1 MNPEETLASAL
12 QELRQELGASA
23 IVTDPDARD
32 DASHDRSRHHWQR
45 AAAVIHCRSTSEV
58 ASVLSVCARH
68 GVSVVPRGAGT
79 GLEGAANVVSDC
91 VVIDLSS
98 MNRIVAVHDR
108 DFDVVVEA
116 GVMKSELNAALEPYG
131 LWFPSGPGADASIG
145 GMLSTRAS
153 GTQAVAYG
161 TMRESALGLTVVLAD
176 GSVISTGS
184 RARKS
189 AAGYDLTHLLVGAEG
204 TLGIITEATLRVHPV
219 PQATAVL
226 LCSFAELGPASSAVY
241 EVLRR
246 GIAVS
251 RVELLDAATMNA
263 INRYAGTSFQEDHTV
278 IFEVAGSDTV
288 VAEQLSLINEVVGAH
303 DASNVRHASDPQS
316 IEAVWQARHQAL
328 PASQALIE
336 GSSCWATDVCVPI
349 SELADSILAAH
360 RDIEEQGL
368 LAPIVGH
375 VGDGNF
381 HLSIILPPGD
391 EQALERS
398 QRVNDALVRRAIAV
412 GGTCSGEHGIGRGKR
427 EALRLQYG
435 PAVAV
440 MARIKRALD
449 PDGILN
455 PGAVFEPE

>member
-1 MNPEETLASAL
+1 MDPEQTLASAL
-12 QELRQELGASA
+12 QELRQELGASS

-32 DASHDRSRHHWQR
+32 DGSHDRSRHHWQR
-45 AAAVIHCRSTSEV
+45 AAAIIRCRSTAEV
-58 ASVLSVCARH
+58 ASAVAICARH
-68 GVSVVPRGAGT
+68 GVPIVPRGAGT
-79 GLEGAANVVSDC
+79 GLEGAANAAADT

-98 MNRIVAVHDR
+98 MDRIVAIHDR

-116 GVMKSELNAALEPYG
+116 GVMKSALNAALEPYG

-176 GSVISTGS
+176 GSVIATGS

-226 LCSFAELGPASSAVY
+226 LCSFAELGPAGAAVY

-251 RVELLDAATMNA
+251 RVELLDAKTMNA
-263 INRYAGTSFQEDHTV
+263 INRYAGTSFQEDHTI
-278 IFEVAGSDTV
+278 IFEVAGSEAVVSEQLNLINAV
-288 VAEQLSLINEVVGAH
+288 VAEH
-303 DASNVRHASDPQS
+303 DATQVRQACEPES
-316 IEAVWQARHQAL
+316 IKRVWEARHQAL
-328 PASQALIE
+328 PASQALVE

-349 SELADSILAAH
+349 SELADSIVAAH
-360 RDIEEQGL
+360 RDIEEQGVI
-368 LAPIVGH
+368 APIVGH

-391 EQALERS
+391 SEALERS
-398 QRVNDALVRRAIAV
+398 RRVNDALVRRAIAV

-435 PAVAV
+435 PSIEV
-440 MARIKRALD
+440 MASIKRALD

-455 PGAVFEPE
+455 PGAVFELE